1 MAVII
6 IILAVCL
13 MIFANQFVAVRIV
26 KPLKKLENSLKAIGV
41 DQKPEIYIGG
51 SSEIQHLG
59 NTIRSMVDQLRKL
72 TDDIVKEQE
81 EKRKSELDALQSQIN
96 PHFLYNTLDS
106 IMWMIESERYQ
117 DAVFMVHALGKLFRI
132 SLSRGR
138 NIITV
143 GEELQHAGSY
153 LDIQKYRYKNKFTS
167 FLMWKKALKST
178 EQLS

>member
-59 NTIRSMVDQLRKL
+59 NTIRSMVEQLRKL
-72 TDDIVKEQE
+72 TDDIVKSR
-81 EKRKSELDALQSQIN
+81 KKSE
-96 PHFLYNTLDS
+96 
-106 IMWMIESERYQ
+106 
-117 DAVFMVHALGKLFRI
+117 K
-132 SLSRGR
+132 
-138 NIITV
+138 
-143 GEELQHAGSY
+143 
-153 LDIQKYRYKNKFTS
+153 
-167 FLMWKKALKST
+167 
-178 EQLS
+178 

>member
-1 MAVII
+1 MVKTVGYTGWKIVSVTPADRLFQDFNRTEIMAVIM

-26 KPLKKLENSLKAIGV
+26 KPLKKLENSLKSIGV

-59 NTIRSMVDQLRKL
+59 NTIRSMVEQLRKL

-117 DAVFMVHALGKLFRI
+117 DCLLYTSPSPRD
-132 SLSRGR
+132 RG
-138 NIITV
+138 
-143 GEELQHAGSY
+143 
-153 LDIQKYRYKNKFTS
+153 
-167 FLMWKKALKST
+167 
-178 EQLS
+178 

>member
-1 MAVII
+1 
-6 IILAVCL
+6 
-13 MIFANQFVAVRIV
+13 
-26 KPLKKLENSLKAIGV
+26 
-41 DQKPEIYIGG
+41 
-51 SSEIQHLG
+51 
-59 NTIRSMVDQLRKL
+59 MVEQLRKL

-167 FLMWKKALKST
+167 FLRLKKGLKST

>member
-1 MAVII
+1 MPIS
-6 IILAVCL
+6 LWLYELSNLC
-13 MIFANQFVAVRIV
+13 
-26 KPLKKLENSLKAIGV
+26 KKLENSLKAIGV

-143 GEELQHAGSY
+143 WGRAAACR
-153 LDIQKYRYKNKFTS
+153 K
-167 FLMWKKALKST
+167 
-178 EQLS
+178 LSGYPEVQI